1 MNRTHFRQGAWPA
14 LWGLVLLLALASCAA
29 APAPLTQRPT
39 AEIAP
44 SPLGSPTAA
53 MVFTPSPFLPVQFT
67 DTPLPP
73 TQAATPTPTITA
85 DPVRFAVIGDYG
97 SGDEDAAAV
106 AELVKSWNPDFI
118 ITTGD
123 NNYDDG
129 AEETI
134 DQNIGQFYHE
144 FIFPYKGTYGP
155 GATVNRFFPSLGNH
169 DWDTKK
175 EINGEVLPY
184 PYLDYFELPGNERY
198 YDFVSGPVH
207 FFALDSDS
215 REPDGVGSSSI
226 QAQWLKNRLA
236 ASTAPWKIVY
246 MHHPPYSSGRH
257 GNIDWMQWPFEEWGA
272 SAVLAGHDHVYERI
286 LLAGFPYFVNGL
298 GGHSRYS
305 FETPVEGS
313 QVRYR
318 ENYGAMLVEAGQW
331 TMNFQFINI
340 DGDVIDS
347 YQLELDHRSVYL
359 PLVNQRNPAV
369 FALAPQ

>member
-1 MNRTHFRQGAWPA
+1 MYRSNFRQGVWLLLSA
-14 LWGLVLLLALASCAA
+14 LVLLLALASCAA
-29 APAPLTQRPT
+29 APAPSMHGPTSEIVPSPVGAPT
-39 AEIAP
+39 ASAV
-44 SPLGSPTAA
+44 S
-53 MVFTPSPFLPVQFT
+53 TPSPFLPVQIT

-73 TQAATPTPTITA
+73 TQAATPTPTVTA

-155 GATVNRFFPSLGNH
+155 GATANRFFPSLGNH

-226 QAQWLKNRLA
+226 QAQWLKDRLA

-246 MHHPPYSSGRH
+246 MHHPPYSSARH

-298 GGHSRYS
+298 GGYSRYS

-318 ENYGAMLVEAGQW
+318 ENYGAMLVQAGQW

-359 PLVNQRNPAV
+359 PLVNQSNPAV